1 VADELADLA
10 DAIAKGEKALEAH
23 RAMDSDKVEK
33 ISIHLASNKLRFQEL
48 SECNLNFGT
57 KINGYV
63 GTIAKPMTSQEWM
76 LELGVANVPENLR
89 ELEYAMD
96 VAILQVNEERAGDNI
111 IARLPVTGAG
121 PLIHGMKVFSMSAR
135 NVTGTVFGGCAIV
148 RMKDIGKAFWTYA
161 IRGDDEYHYSS
172 PGDSGAVSVDDKG
185 VARAMTWGGD
195 LSGNTYIIA
204 LGDIMQYIEEKWH
217 LRLEVP
223 KQAEGQ

>member
-1 VADELADLA
+1 MADELADLA

-23 RAMDSDKVEK
+23 RAMDSDKVEN

-111 IARLPVTGAG
+111 ISR
-121 PLIHGMKVFSMSAR
+121 
-135 NVTGTVFGGCAIV
+135 TV
-148 RMKDIGKAFWTYA
+148 
-161 IRGDDEYHYSS
+161 
-172 PGDSGAVSVDDKG
+172 
-185 VARAMTWGGD
+185 
-195 LSGNTYIIA
+195 
-204 LGDIMQYIEEKWH
+204 EEMRIK
-217 LRLEVP
+217 RFT
-223 KQAEGQ
+223 